1 MGVAQVRFL
10 QVQQR
15 VDLLNELGAHGTG
28 GDFSR
33 DRVELDGLG
42 TLVDL
47 SEDVDAG
54 LSLERLLHEGLA
66 GNEYLVFHSFAV
78 LGDQVGLGRGLRH
91 DGGLHLS
98 NQNCATVEAEVG
110 HHDF

>member
-1 MGVAQVRFL
+1 MGVVQVRFL

-33 DRVELDGLG
+33 DRVELDSLG

-47 SEDVDAG
+47 SVYFDAG
-54 LSLERLLHEGLA
+54 LAFERLLKEGLA
-66 GNEYLVFHSFAV
+66 CNEYFVFHSLAV
-78 LGDQVGLGRGLRH
+78 LGNQVGLGRGLLD

-98 NQNCATVEAEVG
+98 NQNCATVKAEVG